1 MNIATK
7 INPIVD
13 ADAHVNPSHDMW
25 ADYLPADFR
34 ALAPQLEHGEE
45 CDYIVF
51 EGTRRKLNLI
61 SAQGGREGFGE
72 AVEGVDTFGLDEFD
86 VAQQ

>member
-34 ALAPQLEHGEE
+34 ALGAAAR
-45 CDYIVF
+45 
-51 EGTRRKLNLI
+51 TWRRLRLYC
-61 SAQGGREGFGE
+61 F
-72 AVEGVDTFGLDEFD
+72 
-86 VAQQ
+86 

>member
-1 MNIATK
+1 LEIGADGLGG
-7 INPIVD
+7 D
-13 ADAHVNPSHDMW
+13 A
-25 ADYLPADFR
+25 
-34 ALAPQLEHGEE
+34 E
-45 CDYIVF
+45 
-51 EGTRRKLNLI
+51 